1 MHAVQQIAIRVA
13 AVDDL
18 DNVREAYRAWGYR
31 GSIGPN
37 DKVFVAEGDGEL
49 LGIVRLAQEDEIY
62 VLRGMQVS
70 PSSQRQGI
78 GTALLLELMKHLG
91 GAECYCVPYTH
102 LDEFYAQVGFRECS
116 SKSAPRFLVDR
127 LSQYLKNGREVI
139 LMRRPEPVGK
149 RGNAG

>member
-1 MHAVQQIAIRVA
+1 MHAVRQIGVRVA
-13 AVDDL
+13 TVDDL
-18 DNVREAYRAWGYR
+18 DNVRAAYRAWDYR

-49 LGIVRLAQEDEIY
+49 LGIVRLAQEGETY

-78 GTALLLELMKHLG
+78 GTALLHELMKRLG
-91 GAECYCVPYTH
+91 GAECYCVPYAH
-102 LDEFYAQVGFRECS
+102 LDGFYARVGFCECLS
-116 SKSAPRFLVDR
+116 ESAPRFLANR
-127 LSQYLKNGREVI
+127 LSQYREGGLKVI
-139 LMRRPEPVGK
+139 LMRRPEVAEG